1 MNRIQSYA
9 SLLILFVSPNCFA
22 GEIDE
27 FCEIFDLNSDKPEVG
42 FDVPSAIVATDVTP
56 EAYLLKQ
63 PDRRL
68 VEIEIPVSLLLYRGQ
83 ASRIEDV
90 VIEIETSESDLQVH
104 DYSPRTLLTTNIT
117 KPIEQRQSSASDKTL
132 GGSLG
137 GKLGTDIAI
146 SPTINGG
153 MSKSNTMTE
162 TITIEPPKRATIV
175 SGTLNNRRGAF
186 FKLRPSSQ
194 TTLEGERS
202 FKVTFS
208 TPHAWSGG
216 EIDIRCY
223 ARGQQKILLIEKH
236 RIWNETTSSAEIQ
249 LASQN

>member
-1 MNRIQSYA
+1 MNRIQSFA
-9 SLLILFVSPNCFA
+9 SLVILIISPYCIA

-27 FCEIFDLNSDKPEVG
+27 FCEMFDLNSDNPEVG
-42 FDVPSAIVATDVTP
+42 FDVPSEVIAIDVTP
-56 EAYLLKQ
+56 EAYALKQ
-63 PDRRL
+63 PERRL
-68 VEIEIPVSLLLYRGQ
+68 IEIEIPVSLLLFRGQ

-90 VIEIETSESDLQVH
+90 VIEIEASESDLQVH
-104 DYSPRTLLTTNIT
+104 DYSPKTLLTTNIT

-146 SPTINGG
+146 SPTIDGG
-153 MSKSNTMTE
+153 MSKSNTVTE
-162 TITIEPPKRATIV
+162 TITIEPPKQATIV

-208 TPHAWSGG
+208 IPCNWPGG

-236 RIWNETTSSAEIQ
+236 RIWNETTASAEIQ